1 MASTAIIKTV
11 KLSTQWQTLD
21 PFLFCVH
28 HLDNYPKGDGKMGP
42 SHSLQGRQLGNDF
55 SGKSGFSMYHG
66 STVPGFPVHPHRGFE
81 TVTVGRRGFIDHF
94 DSLGGYGRFGNG
106 DTQWMTAGKGVQHS
120 EMFPLVH
127 TEKENPTELFQ
138 VWLNLPRK
146 NKFAH
151 PEYKMLWHE
160 DIPVIS
166 YYDANECLTEID
178 LIAGQYGEIKAL
190 APTKVSWAA
199 DPDNEV
205 FIWTIKMA
213 ANAIWTLPAAAS
225 HLNRCLYFYAGA
237 GLKIDGKLVPV
248 DHRIDLISDQKVT
261 LINSSNRE
269 VEILLLQGRPINE
282 PVVQHGPF
290 VMNTADEI
298 VQTVADYQ
306 KTNFGGWPW
315 PSSAP
320 VNTQK
325 TGRFS
330 NDGQGNKEVK

>member
-1 MASTAIIKTV
+1 MASTAIIKTL
-11 KLSTQWQTLD
+11 KLTTPWQTLD

-42 SHSLQGRQLGNDF
+42 SLPLQGRELGNDF

-146 NKFAH
+146 NKFVD

-160 DIPVIS
+160 DIPIIS
-166 YYDANECLTEID
+166 YFDDDQRLTQID
-178 LIAGQYGEIKAL
+178 LIAGQYGKIKAL
-190 APTKVSWAA
+190 PPTNASWAA

-205 FIWTIKMA
+205 SIWTIKMA
-213 ANAIWTLPAAAS
+213 ANAIWALPAGS
-225 HLNRCLYFYAGA
+225 SDLNRCLYFYAGA
-237 GLKIDGKLVPV
+237 GLKIDGELIPV
-248 DHRIDLISDQKVT
+248 NHRVDLISDKKVT
-261 LINSSNRE
+261 LSNSSNTV

-290 VMNTADEI
+290 VMNTTDEI
-298 VQTVADYQ
+298 YKTFADYR

-320 VNTQK
+320 VNPQK

-330 NDGQGNKEVK
+330 NDGQGNKEVR